1 MELIDFKAL
10 NPGLE
15 KYEVNF
21 VRKLVFSSIPREEIW
36 LVFHLSENE
45 KDVEIVKDILIKFD
59 QDIIYVDENNEQ
71 KVDCTGH
78 EEGVEDNEISNAA
91 CIKILLNQLSKDGC
105 PLPTI
110 VKARIEGDY
119 AFKIFSF
126 PFFTPTLKKR

>member
-36 LVFHLSENE
+36 LVFHLSKSE
-45 KDVEIVKDILIKFD
+45 KDIEIIKDILAKFD
-59 QDIIYVDENNEQ
+59 LDTIYIDENNEQ
-71 KVDCTGH
+71 KMECMGH
-78 EEGVEDNEISNAA
+78 GEGIEDTEISNAV
-91 CIKILLNQLSKDGC
+91 CINNLFGQISNKDYRI
-105 PLPTI
+105 PTV
-110 VKARIEGDY
+110 VKTKIEGDY